1 MSSIYLPEE
10 LKQRLVRAARRRGY
24 EVKQGPKSKLA
35 EYLAFL
41 VEQDEKRPDPHLQTL
56 NLALGLLAR
65 HDKPAPTDHEVKA
78 ILHSRLDLL

>member
-24 EVKQGPKSKLA
+24 EVKQGPQSRLA

-41 VEQDEKRPDPHLQTL
+41 VEQDEKRPDPHRQTL
-56 NLALGLLAR
+56 NLALGLLAAP
-65 HDKPAPTDHEVKA
+65 DKPAPTDQEVEA
-78 ILHSRLDLL
+78 ILQSRRDLL